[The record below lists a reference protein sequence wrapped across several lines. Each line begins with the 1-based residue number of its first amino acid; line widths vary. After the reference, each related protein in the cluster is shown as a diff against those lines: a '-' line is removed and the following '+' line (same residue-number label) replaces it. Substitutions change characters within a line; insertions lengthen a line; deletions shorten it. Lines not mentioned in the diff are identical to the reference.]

1 MATAEAKQ
9 QPWFTGLWGNDFKT
23 GSDSNPGEDADVFGY
38 LGLRG
43 AEVFVRERGTADFE
57 TQKHLL

>member
-9 QPWFTGLWGNDFKT
+9 QPWFTGPWGNDFKT

-43 AEVFVRERGTADFE
+43 AEVFVRERYG
-57 TQKHLL
+57 